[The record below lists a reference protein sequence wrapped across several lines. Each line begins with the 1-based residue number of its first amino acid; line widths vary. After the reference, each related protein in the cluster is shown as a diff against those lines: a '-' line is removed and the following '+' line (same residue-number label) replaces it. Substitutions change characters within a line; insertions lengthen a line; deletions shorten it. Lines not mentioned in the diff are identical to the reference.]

1 MDPVISKFVEENN
14 ELKFT
19 VNGINVS
26 FANALRRIILSEI
39 PTLVFRTTPHDK
51 CLATFDINTS
61 RLNNELIKQRLS
73 CIPIHITDVEFP
85 WKDYVLE
92 VDKKNDSDAIDFV
105 TTADFKLKNIVT
117 GTYMSKAESDKV
129 FPPNPLTGQHIDFV
143 RLRPRISA
151 EIDGEH
157 LKLSCKLDIGMAQQ
171 DSAFNVAA
179 TCAYGNSPDPAKIK
193 SEWTKKASELS
204 KSGSTPAEIEFL
216 HKDWLL
222 LDAKRIFTPD
232 SFDFIIESVGP
243 FTNMSIV
250 YKAIQIMLKKL
261 NKFKMTM
268 ESEQGLI
275 AKTASTIENGYDITI
290 PNEGYTLGKAIEF
303 VIYNNHYGKAVTYCG
318 FIKPHPHIDVC
329 RIRLGFKEAMDTAS
343 VISYLTNAADEAIK
357 VFETMALAF
366 REK

>member
-1 MDPVISKFVEENN
+1 MEPVISKFVEEHN
-14 ELKFT
+14 ELRFT
-19 VNGINVS
+19 VHGINVS

-39 PTLVFRTTPHDK
+39 PILVFRTTPYEK

-85 WKDYVLE
+85 YKDYVLE

-117 GTYMSKAESDKV
+117 GAYMPKAESDKV

-151 EIDGEH
+151 DIDGER
-157 LKLSCKLDIGMAQQ
+157 LKLSCKLDIGTAQQ
-171 DSAFNVAA
+171 DSTFNVVA

-193 SEWTKKASELS
+193 SEWAKKASELS

-216 HKDWLL
+216 HTDWLL
-222 LDAKRIFTPD
+222 LDAKRIFIPD

-243 FTNMSIV
+243 FTNISIV

-261 NKFKMTM
+261 SKFKMTM
-268 ESEQGLI
+268 ETEHGLI
-275 AKTASTIENGYDITI
+275 AKTTSTIENGFDITI

-303 VIYNNHYGKAVTYCG
+303 VLYNNHYGKSVTYCG

-329 RIRLGFKEAMDTAS
+329 RIRLGFKDPMDTAS
-343 VISYLTNAADEAIK
+343 VISYLTNAADETIK

>member
-1 MDPVISKFVEENN
+1 MEPVISKFVEEHN

-39 PTLVFRTTPHDK
+39 PTLVFRTTPYDK
-51 CLATFDINTS
+51 CLATFDINTT

-73 CIPIHITDVEFP
+73 CIPIHVTDVDFP
-85 WKDYVLE
+85 YKDYILE
-92 VDKKNDSDAIDFV
+92 VNKKNDSDAIDFV

-117 GTYMSKAESDKV
+117 GTYMSKAETDKI
-129 FPPNPLTGQHIDFV
+129 FPPNQLTGQHIDFV
-143 RLRPRISA
+143 RLRPRISS
-151 EIDGEH
+151 EIEGEQ
-157 LKLSCKLDIGMAQQ
+157 LKLSCKLDIGTAQQ
-171 DSAFNVAA
+171 DSTFNVAA
-179 TCAYGNSPDPAKIK
+179 TCAYGNTPDLTKIK

-204 KSGSTPAEIEFL
+204 KSGSTPSEIDFL
-216 HKDWLL
+216 HTDWLL
-222 LDAKRIFTPD
+222 LDAKRISIPD
-232 SFDFIIESVGP
+232 SFDFIVESVGP

-261 NKFKMTM
+261 TKFKMTM
-268 ESEQGLI
+268 ESEHGLI
-275 AKTASTIENGYDITI
+275 AKTSSTIENGFDITI

-303 VIYNNHYGKAVTYCG
+303 VLYNNHYGKAVTYCG

-329 RIRLGFKEAMDTAS
+329 KIRLGFKEPMDIAS
-343 VISYLTNAADEAIK
+343 VISYLTSAADECIK
-357 VFETMALAF
+357 VFDTIAFAF

>member
-1 MDPVISKFVEENN
+1 MEPVISKLSEEHN

-73 CIPIHITDVEFP
+73 CIPIHVTDVDFP
-85 WKDYVLE
+85 YKDYILE
-92 VDKKNDSDAIDFV
+92 VNKKNESDAIDFV

-117 GTYMSKAESDKV
+117 NTYMSKAETDKI
-129 FPPNPLTGQHIDFV
+129 FPPNPLTGQYIDFV

-151 EIDGEH
+151 DIDGEQ
-157 LKLSCKLDIGMAQQ
+157 LKLSCKLDIGTAQQ
-171 DSAFNVAA
+171 DSAFNVVA
-179 TCAYGNSPDPAKIK
+179 TCAYGNSPDTAKIK

-204 KSGSTPAEIEFL
+204 KSGSTPGEIEFQ

-222 LDAKRIFTPD
+222 LDSKRIFIPD

-261 NKFKMTM
+261 TKFKMTM
-268 ESEQGLI
+268 ETEHGLI
-275 AKTASTIENGYDITI
+275 AKTESTIENGFDITI

-303 VIYNNHYGKAVTYCG
+303 VLYNNHYGKSVTYCG

-329 RIRLGFKEAMDTAS
+329 RIRLGFKEPIDTAS
-343 VISYLTNAADEAIK
+343 VINYLTNAADETIK